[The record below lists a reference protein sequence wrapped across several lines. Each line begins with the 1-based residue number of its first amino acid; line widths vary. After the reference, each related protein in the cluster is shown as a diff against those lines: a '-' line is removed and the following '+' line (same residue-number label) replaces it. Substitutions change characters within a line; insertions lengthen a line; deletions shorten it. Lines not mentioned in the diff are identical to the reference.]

1 VCQWERLPALRN
13 AWKKVAERAP
23 SPSTNDRRALKSPQT
38 ESFLVWARDVF
49 FTIELV
55 PATLI
60 GLRRRRFLFIRMT
73 DPRRYCQ
80 TRLRHDTPREHSLR
94 PYNPRGSF
102 NTNSW
107 KKFWQHRQFD
117 STAQDGG
124 QRLQINSI
132 QCFNSTYIVIRVP
145 QNVLWSE
152 CNMLFFLFRLH

>member
-1 VCQWERLPALRN
+1 
-13 AWKKVAERAP
+13 VAERAP

-80 TRLRHDTPREHSLR
+80 TRLRHDTPREHSPSPLQPSR
-94 PYNPRGSF
+94 KFQHKFPERNF
-102 NTNSW
+102 DNTVSLTVRL
-107 KKFWQHRQFD
+107 KMAGKDYKLIQF
-117 STAQDGG
+117 
-124 QRLQINSI
+124 
-132 QCFNSTYIVIRVP
+132 
-145 QNVLWSE
+145 NVLIVPISLHE
-152 CNMLFFLFRLH
+152 FHKMSCESSVTCYLFYFGFTNLIKKIYKIIII